1 MVPGGSRLAMGDER
15 RANEPAQLGDAPVV
29 SDIDFLAGSRHRL
42 RILNLLRGPEAMS
55 RRNVRASVDA
65 SRATV
70 RRTLEGLLSR
80 GWVESTEDG
89 YRVTAAG
96 ELVATEFTRLSE
108 TLRLTEEF
116 APLLE
121 HVPPSSFDIEPE
133 WLAGAELTVST
144 AAEPYAPAQ
153 TQTETIRTAD
163 RFRGFLPAI
172 ELDGTELV
180 HDRITSGEFTASI
193 VLGPACAD
201 HIREEPFAE
210 LFREKLATGRFE
222 AAIADGPLPFY
233 LGLPDD
239 ERIEIGVADDEGIP
253 RALVQSSN
261 TAFREWGEA
270 TFERYERNAER
281 LSEEDFD
288 TESAD

>member
-1 MVPGGSRLAMGDER
+1 
-15 RANEPAQLGDAPVV
+15 
-29 SDIDFLAGSRHRL
+29 
-42 RILNLLRGPEAMS
+42 MS
-55 RRNVRASVDA
+55 RRDVRASVDA
-65 SRATV
+65 SRSTV
-70 RRTLEGLLSR
+70 RRTIEGFLSR

-108 TLRLTEEF
+108 TIRLTEEF

-121 HVPPSSFDIEPE
+121 YVPPSSFDIEPE
-133 WLAGAELTVST
+133 WLADAELTLST
-144 AAEPYAPAQ
+144 TAEPYAPAQ

-201 HIREEPFAE
+201 HVREEPFAE
-210 LFREKLATGRFE
+210 LFREKLATDRFE
-222 AAIADGPLPFY
+222 VAIADGPLPFY

-239 ERIEIGVADDEGIP
+239 DRIEIGVADDDGIP

-281 LSEEDFD
+281 LSAADFE
-288 TESAD
+288 TEPTS